1 VKMITHAKVANWI
14 FDVGF
19 FPAAAGHADAWI
31 LDLIRAACKMSKS
44 FVQRCE
50 SNQVQ
55 PNLGFQF
62 LCDLSGLS
70 VR

>member
-1 VKMITHAKVANWI
+1 MIQLPTKKNANRI
-14 FDVGF
+14 FDFGF
-19 FPAAAGHADAWI
+19 FPAVAGHADAWI

-44 FVQRCE
+44 FVQRRE

-62 LCDLSGLS
+62 LCHLSGLS